1 MLAAIC
7 MTIMVVILAFTID
20 LGLLLSARTEM
31 QRSADSAALAGAWEM
46 VSDDLV
52 RGDTN
57 TIALAARQTAA
68 DLAAMNPVVQT
79 SPYLDTNGDIDLGY
93 LANLSDPNESISYAN
108 PSLYNTIQVRI
119 QYSANNNTPI
129 SLFFAPFLG
138 ISSADLA
145 VTAAATFS
153 GNNTVGFRVTD
164 KTGNATLLPFT
175 VKVEDWDDLL
185 GGADADNWA
194 YDPETG
200 TVSPGQDGIS
210 EMRMFPENGNNN
222 NGNGQGGGG
231 ITPGNFGTVD
241 IGNTNNAAPD
251 LWRQIREG
259 PSPEDFS
266 YYNNNELKLDPVTGT
281 VSLNGD
287 TGMTVSMQAAL
298 ADIVGQPRTIFL
310 YSGSSGQGNQTWFTI
325 VRFVGVRIVDFAL
338 TGNDKY
344 VLIQPAA
351 VADSSAIG
359 GNTGSSSFVGAPVHL
374 VR

>member
-1 MLAAIC
+1 
-7 MTIMVVILAFTID
+7 MVGDTD
-20 LGLLLSARTEM
+20 TT
-31 QRSADSAALAGAWEM
+31 DSAA
-46 VSDDLV
+46 
-52 RGDTN
+52 
-57 TIALAARQTAA
+57 RQVVWNP
-68 DLAAMNPVVQT
+68 AAMIPVVRT
-79 SPYLDTNGDIDLGY
+79 MPYLDTNGDIDLGY
-93 LANLSDPNESISYAN
+93 LVNPSDRNESISYAD

-119 QYSANNNTPI
+119 QYSSDNNTPI
-129 SLFFAPFLG
+129 SLFFAPFIG

-153 GNNTVGFRVTD
+153 GTNTVGFRVTD
-164 KTGNATLLPFT
+164 KTGNATLLPYT

-185 GGADADNWA
+185 GGAGEDNWA

-200 TVSPGQDGIS
+200 TVSPGPDGIR
-210 EMRMFPENGNNN
+210 EMRMFPEKGNNN

-241 IGNTNNAAPD
+241 IGNPIHAAPD

-266 YYNNNELKLDPVTGT
+266 YYDNSELKLDPLTGT

-310 YSGSSGQGNQTWFTI
+310 YSGFSGQGNQTWFTI
-325 VRFVGVRIVDFAL
+325 VRFVGVRVVDFAL

-344 VLIQPAA
+344 VLIQPSA
-351 VADSSAIG
+351 VADPSAISG
-359 GNTGSSSFVGAPVHL
+359 DNGSSNFVGPPVHL